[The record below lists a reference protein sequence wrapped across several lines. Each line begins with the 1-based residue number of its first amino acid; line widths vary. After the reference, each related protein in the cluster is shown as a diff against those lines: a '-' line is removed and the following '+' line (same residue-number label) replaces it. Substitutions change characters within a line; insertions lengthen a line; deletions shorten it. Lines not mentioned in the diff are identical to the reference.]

1 MENKKCIEPECNKF
15 NKIIAIN
22 QLYMPLNRL
31 KNSIFEGTKYQ
42 S

>member
-1 MENKKCIEPECNKF
+1 MENKKCIEPECNIF

-22 QLYMPLNRL
+22 QLYMPFNRL

-42 S
+42 P